1 MKENFGRIK
10 AENPGT
16 LQSDI
21 MKIVAVAYRAAKS
34 GANLEKPVFVE
45 EVGQKED
52 CLEDIFGGLKV

>member
-21 MKIVAVAYRAAKS
+21 MKIVAAAYRAAKS
-34 GANLEKPVFVE
+34 GANPETPIFVE
-45 EVGQKED
+45 EAGQKED
-52 CLEDIFGGLKV
+52 RLEDMFGELKV